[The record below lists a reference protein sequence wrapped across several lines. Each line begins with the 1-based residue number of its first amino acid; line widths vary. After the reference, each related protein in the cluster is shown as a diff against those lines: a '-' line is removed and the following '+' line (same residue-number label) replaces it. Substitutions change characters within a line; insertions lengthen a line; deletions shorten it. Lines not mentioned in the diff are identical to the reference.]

1 MYVLF
6 TAAGYDIILVE
17 TVGVGQSEIAV
28 CDMVD
33 MFVLII
39 PPAAGDELQGIKRGI
54 VELADLVIVNK
65 ADGDLLPAA
74 RRIKAEYVSALKL
87 LRAKHRVWSPKVGG
101 ERDNGEKEREKCE
114 VEGGGREGEKDRR
127 EREKRRERGRGER
140 DLYRD
145 VYMYVSRSRSDR
157 SVELLYKL
165 TCFRF

>member
-1 MYVLF
+1 MKSSVYLLPHA
-6 TAAGYDIILVE
+6 AAGYDIILVE

-87 LRAKHRVWSPKVGG
+87 LRAKQRVWSPKVGTL
-101 ERDNGEKEREKCE
+101 
-114 VEGGGREGEKDRR
+114 VEGGGGVK
-127 EREKRRERGRGER
+127 GRMKEVLR
-140 DLYRD
+140 
-145 VYMYVSRSRSDR
+145 
-157 SVELLYKL
+157 
-165 TCFRF
+165 

>member
-1 MYVLF
+1 M
-6 TAAGYDIILVE
+6 
-17 TVGVGQSEIAV
+17 GQSEIAV

-87 LRAKHRVWSPKVGG
+87 LRAKHRVWSPKV
-101 ERDNGEKEREKCE
+101 RW
-114 VEGGGREGEKDRR
+114 
-127 EREKRRERGRGER
+127 EKRDKVENGNWREEEKWKMR
-140 DLYRD
+140 
-145 VYMYVSRSRSDR
+145 V
-157 SVELLYKL
+157 
-165 TCFRF
+165 T

>member
-1 MYVLF
+1 M
-6 TAAGYDIILVE
+6 
-17 TVGVGQSEIAV
+17 GQSEIAV

-87 LRAKHRVWSPKVGG
+87 LRAKHRVWTPKVGDAG
-101 ERDNGEKEREKCE
+101 IPPE
-114 VEGGGREGEKDRR
+114 
-127 EREKRRERGRGER
+127 
-140 DLYRD
+140 
-145 VYMYVSRSRSDR
+145 
-157 SVELLYKL
+157 
-165 TCFRF
+165 

>member
-1 MYVLF
+1 MYILF
-6 TAAGYDIILVE
+6 SAAGYDIILVE

-101 ERDNGEKEREKCE
+101 ERDKRVKGGEREKSK
-114 VEGGGREGEKDRR
+114 V
-127 EREKRRERGRGER
+127 ERGG
-140 DLYRD
+140 
-145 VYMYVSRSRSDR
+145 
-157 SVELLYKL
+157 
-165 TCFRF
+165 